1 MCYNNFGTTNYHLM
15 LRYVLHGLGAAIMDE
30 MCIKVSTS
38 FGRSWKE
45 LATYPLD
52 LFLPPALWLFGA

>member
-1 MCYNNFGTTNYHLM
+1 M